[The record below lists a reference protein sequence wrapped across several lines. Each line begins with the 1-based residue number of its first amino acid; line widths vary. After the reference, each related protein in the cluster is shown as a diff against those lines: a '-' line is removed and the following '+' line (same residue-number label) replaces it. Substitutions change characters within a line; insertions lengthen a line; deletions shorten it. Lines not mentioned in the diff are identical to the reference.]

1 MKKKKLLILAVSI
14 LAVILAVMII
24 VFSFG
29 GEKDFMKNEQ
39 TVGFISDAIRA
50 MSDSRFSD
58 FDLASRIY
66 THAFT
71 DNAKIKDTFGDTA
84 EDAIQKINEQT
95 ATEDLLN
102 SIVFYGGKSADIKG
116 IEVAKRE
123 AVDFDDLYVGDL
135 LIFKSTDGSFLYI
148 KDKESLVNL
157 AKATETVDEDK
168 VYEQIESCDLFVVCR
183 PMKIM
188 ENYTFITEE
197 PEDLDLTKEQEALI
211 ATAESYLL
219 RGDKLQYADTR
230 LGSGYDTEFRWLPGM
245 NTPED
250 NTLDKMGFTNCAA
263 FTYDVYFHALGY
275 DLEYQGHKLYTTA
288 NLAKYSEAAGIC
300 AYDMI
305 CKTSDEYTDEE
316 KEQIKADI
324 YSILQPADILV
335 VRRSNGNG
343 HAMLYTGN
351 GNIIHSGGSVYN
363 VGEAKEVYEATVRR
377 MRFEDYFFN
386 ETKNGYIFGKD
397 VASKVLSFTI
407 VRPLLK
413 WEGEITDQ
421 TKNRVE
427 NLQGVVA
434 QKNASHNVALTVNR
448 GEEITYKYEIYNTN
462 DYEVTLEIEE
472 EIPENTTYISGAETV
487 SGDKLLWE
495 VDIPANTRK
504 KFEYK
509 VRVNQDAEYGSVIN
523 GTTGAVGGVPT
534 RCADITVNRTLKADE
549 QTKLVNTF
557 KSFENTDLKGL
568 ELVNHLYSK
577 ALGSENVFGTTDF
590 DFVLRGGNG
599 VFFCNPEYY
608 NVSGSVYHTVND
620 DGIYLDML
628 APTLY
633 GGRSLKGTQWTKRTR
648 LAQPHHL
655 AIGDVLMRK
664 TSEEKQIF
672 IFLGEDKFYRID
684 EGIKSDTLD
693 VKRRL
698 ESCLATAN
706 CYAVLRPS
714 FAIK

>member
-1 MKKKKLLILAVSI
+1 MKKKKLLILLASI
-14 LAVILAVMII
+14 LVVILAITAIM
-24 VFSFG
+24 FSFG

-71 DNAKIKDTFGDTA
+71 NSAKITDTFGDTA
-84 EDAIQKINEQT
+84 EDALQKLNEQT
-95 ATEDLLN
+95 ATEDLLK
-102 SIVFYGGKSADIKG
+102 SIVIYGGKSADIKG
-116 IEVAKRE
+116 VEITKSE
-123 AVDFDDLYVGDL
+123 ALDSDDLYVGDL
-135 LIFKSTDGSFLYI
+135 IIFKNGDSSYLYI

-157 AKATETVDEDK
+157 ANATETVDDDK
-168 VYEQIESCDLFVVCR
+168 VYEQIEECDLFVVCR

-197 PEDLDLTKEQEALI
+197 PDDLDLTDEQEALI
-211 ATAESYLL
+211 ETAESFLM

-250 NTLDKMGFTNCAA
+250 STLDKMGFTNCAA

-275 DLEYQGHKLYTTA
+275 DLEYQDHKLYTTA
-288 NLAKYSEAAGIC
+288 NLAKYSEDAGMC
-300 AYDMI
+300 VYDMV
-305 CKTSDEYTDEE
+305 CKTSDEYTEEE
-316 KEQIKADI
+316 KEQIKAEI

-363 VGEAKEVYEATVRR
+363 VNEGKEVYEATVRR
-377 MRFEDYFFN
+377 MRFEDYFFD
-386 ETKNGYIFGKD
+386 ETKSGYIFGKD
-397 VASKVLSFTI
+397 VSAEVLSFTI

-413 WEGEITDQ
+413 WDGEIPDQ

-427 NLQGVVA
+427 NLQGIVA

-462 DYEVTLEIEE
+462 DYDVTLGIEDA
-472 EIPENTTYISGAETV
+472 IPENTTYVSGADTV

-509 VRVNQDAEYGSVIN
+509 VRVNEDAEYGSVIDGAT
-523 GTTGAVGGVPT
+523 GTVGGVPT
-534 RCADITVNRTLKADE
+534 RCADITVNRTLNTEE
-549 QTKLVNTF
+549 QNKLTDAF

-568 ELVNHLYSK
+568 ELVNQLYNK
-577 ALGSENVFGTTDF
+577 AFGGEKVFGTTDF
-590 DFVLRGGNG
+590 DFVLRGGDG
-599 VFFCNPEYY
+599 VFFCDPENY

-620 DGIYLDML
+620 SGKYLDML

-633 GGRSLKGTQWTKRTR
+633 GGRSLKGTKWTVRTR

-655 AIGDVLMRK
+655 VVGDVLMRK

-672 IFLGEDKFYRID
+672 IYLGDDKFYRID
-684 EGIKSDTLD
+684 DGIKTDIVD

-714 FAIK
+714 FAME